1 MGETPKLGLFA
12 VNMRPTVE
20 PEAAAWLGRLAEELG
35 YESLWAGEHVVL
47 PDPQRPPSP
56 MPPTEP
62 ILDPLVS
69 LTFLAAQTTK
79 LRLGTGIIVL
89 PQRNPVVLAK
99 ELASLDVLSGGR
111 LLFGM
116 GVGYLEP
123 ELAAAGVPMQDRGRR
138 AEEYLEAMQA
148 LWTMTSPSYSGRF
161 VSFSGVN
168 AYPRPVQEPL
178 PVVMGGHGPAAYR
191 RAVQRAHGWYG
202 FRMDPSAAAFH
213 IGKLAEAARRY
224 ERSPEL
230 GPLEISV
237 TPPMALDAGIVSR
250 YAEIGVHR
258 LIVMPPPLLD
268 RKGLEGFLVAKSPA
282 RLSPHSATKA

>member
-1 MGETPKLGLFA
+1 MGETPELGLFA
-12 VNMRPTVE
+12 VNMRPAVE
-20 PEAAAWLGRLAEELG
+20 PEPVAWLGRLAEELG

-56 MPPTEP
+56 APPTAP
-62 ILDPLVS
+62 ILDPLVT
-69 LTFLAAQTTK
+69 LTFLAAQTTE

-89 PQRNPVVLAK
+89 PERNPVVLAK
-99 ELASLDVLSGGR
+99 ELATLDVLSGGR

-123 ELAAAGVPMQDRGRR
+123 EFAAVGVPMQDRGRR

-148 LWTMTSPSYSGRF
+148 LWTMKSPSYSGRY
-161 VSFSGVN
+161 VLFSGVN

-191 RAVQRAHGWYG
+191 RAVERAHGWYG
-202 FRMDPSAAAFH
+202 FRMDPTAAAFH
-213 IGKLAEAARRY
+213 IGKLADAARRY
-224 ERSPEL
+224 ERPPEL

-237 TPPMALDAGIVSR
+237 TPSMPLDPGIVR
-250 YAEIGVHR
+250 HYVGVGVHR

-268 RKGLEGFLVAKSPA
+268 RAGLERFVVANAPA
-282 RLSPHSATKA
+282 QLGLGR

>member
-47 PDPQRPPSP
+47 PDPQRLPSP

-123 ELAAAGVPMQDRGRR
+123 ELAAVGVPMQDRGRR

-148 LWTMTSPSYSGRF
+148 LWTMKSPSYSGRF

-168 AYPRPVQEPL
+168 AYPRPVQAPL
-178 PVVMGGHGPAAYR
+178 PVVMGGHGPAA
-191 RAVQRAHGWYG
+191 
-202 FRMDPSAAAFH
+202 
-213 IGKLAEAARRY
+213 
-224 ERSPEL
+224 
-230 GPLEISV
+230 
-237 TPPMALDAGIVSR
+237 
-250 YAEIGVHR
+250 
-258 LIVMPPPLLD
+258 
-268 RKGLEGFLVAKSPA
+268 
-282 RLSPHSATKA
+282 

>member
-1 MGETPKLGLFA
+1 MSETPKMGLFA
-12 VNMRPTVE
+12 VNMRPSVE
-20 PEAAAWLGRLAEELG
+20 PEVAAWLGRLAEELG

-47 PDPQRPPSP
+47 PDPQCPPSP
-56 MPPTEP
+56 IPPTEP
-62 ILDPLVS
+62 IVDPLVS
-69 LTFLAAQTTK
+69 LTFLAAHTTK
-79 LRLGTGIIVL
+79 LRLATGIIVL
-89 PQRNPVVLAK
+89 PERNPVVLAK

-116 GVGYLEP
+116 GVGFLEP
-123 ELAAAGVPMQDRGRR
+123 EFAAVGVPMQDRGRR

-148 LWTMTSPSYSGRF
+148 LWTMESPSYSGRY

-178 PVVMGGHGPAAYR
+178 PVVMGGHGPTACR
-191 RAVQRAHGWYG
+191 RAVERAHGWYG
-202 FRMDPSAAAFH
+202 FRMDPSAAALH
-213 IGKLAEAARRY
+213 IGELAAAARRY

-237 TPPMALDAGIVSR
+237 TPSMPLDAGIVSR

-268 RKGLEGFLVAKSPA
+268 RAGLEAFVLANSPA
-282 RLSPHSATKA
+282 CLSRHPATRT